1 MEGVQKPW
9 QPSKQ
14 TLEARFSVDTST
26 LATKFGGYHL
36 TLVYIIVSKSCVHW
50 ICGLGVMWRFAIG
63 SLREKVK
70 PESQLEGKPCHGL
83 LDDLL
88 ATKI

>member
-1 MEGVQKPW
+1 MRCSTSVPNFRSRLFLEAEQRSAEVEGVQKPW

-36 TLVYIIVSKSCVHW
+36 TLVYIIVSKSCMHW

-63 SLREKVK
+63 SLRE
-70 PESQLEGKPCHGL
+70 
-83 LDDLL
+83 
-88 ATKI
+88 